1 VLLHWPVMTRILLSA
16 ATALLVAG
24 CATAPYGQPAPP
36 YGEPYPPYVE
46 PYPSDPYPPNVGHPP
61 TGYPMPGGQPQG
73 AECPITR
80 SGEWNAW
87 VNMMPGP
94 GSRPTLHVTG
104 KVVVPTGGY
113 QMSFDPQLTVRRS
126 YPAQAVARL
135 RVAPPAGP
143 ATQAVMTHEV
153 RWEWP
158 LSEPIGSLDI
168 VCEGETLARISQV
181 QQAH

>member
-1 VLLHWPVMTRILLSA
+1 MTRFLLA
-16 ATALLVAG
+16 AAPALFVAG
-24 CATAPYGQPAPP
+24 CATYPPPAAQYPGGYPGEGYGAPP
-36 YGEPYPPYVE
+36 ASPPLV
-46 PYPSDPYPPNVGHPP
+46 
-61 TGYPMPGGQPQG
+61 
-73 AECPITR
+73 AKCPIAR

-94 GSRPTLHVTG
+94 NARPTLHVTG

-113 QMSFDPQLTVRRS
+113 RIGFDPQLVIRES

-135 RVAPPAGP
+135 RVIAPAEM

-158 LSEPIGSLDI
+158 LSQPIGTLEI
-168 VCEGETLARISQV
+168 VCEGETLTTISQV
-181 QQAH
+181 QSAH

>member
-1 VLLHWPVMTRILLSA
+1 MTEPAPPIQHWLPMTRILTA
-16 ATALLVAG
+16 AAAAMMLAG
-24 CATAPYGQPAPP
+24 CATYPQPGPQYPVGYPDGGYGPP
-36 YGEPYPPYVE
+36 QGTYPPGAE
-46 PYPSDPYPPNVGHPP
+46 PPN
-61 TGYPMPGGQPQG
+61 
-73 AECPITR
+73 AKCPIAN

-94 GSRPTLHVTG
+94 NARPTLHVTG

-113 QMSFDPQLTVRRS
+113 RIGFDPQLVLRES
-126 YPAQAVARL
+126 YPAQAIAQL
-135 RVAPPAGP
+135 RVTPPREM

-158 LSEPIGSLDI
+158 MSQPIGSLEI

-181 QQAH
+181 ETAH